1 MGIIRS
7 RFAATFLS
15 HRSCHFCSLFGNV
28 LKILISHFV
37 LVFQALDC
45 AFFSFFPLFL
55 CIVVIFICF
64 FLILDWQK
72 TEADKQREKI
82 LLDELVDI
90 VNKRDELV
98 QDLHHQEQA

>member
-15 HRSCHFCSLFGNV
+15 DRSCHFCSLFGNV

-45 AFFSFFPLFL
+45 AFFSSFPLFL
-55 CIVVIFICF
+55 CSVVIFIL